1 VLRAVSLI
9 LKQQLRKM
17 DVVCRYGGDEFAII
31 VPETTGENAM
41 RVAEKIRRQT
51 ESYEFPGVPRA
62 VTISCGVADFP
73 THGSTRDEV
82 VAAADSA
89 LYLAKQAG
97 RNRVKASSMK
107 RESSTTGTR

>member
-1 VLRAVSLI
+1 
-9 LKQQLRKM
+9 M

-41 RVAEKIRRQT
+41 RVAEKNTPPDRKLRV
-51 ESYEFPGVPRA
+51 SRSAAA

-73 THGSTRDEV
+73 AHGTTRDE
-82 VAAADSA
+82 SSGRGRHA

-97 RNRVKASSMK
+97 RNRVKASSIK
-107 RESSTTGTR
+107 RESSATGTR